1 MPPEFKSCGPL
12 IDPLILLRQQNN
24 GVEMTPE
31 QGKQMDR
38 VSFPPSILNMNG
50 TVGKTR
56 GPFAFPAQ
64 ESFPRHCFA
73 AAAVGACKAHSG

>member
-1 MPPEFKSCGPL
+1 MELVK
-12 IDPLILLRQQNN
+12 LILALLTLLLGHLLALGHASRVQILWATHRSSH

-50 TVGKTR
+50 TSMQVPSNIKSWGQLIR
-56 GPFAFPAQ
+56 G
-64 ESFPRHCFA
+64 S
-73 AAAVGACKAHSG
+73 